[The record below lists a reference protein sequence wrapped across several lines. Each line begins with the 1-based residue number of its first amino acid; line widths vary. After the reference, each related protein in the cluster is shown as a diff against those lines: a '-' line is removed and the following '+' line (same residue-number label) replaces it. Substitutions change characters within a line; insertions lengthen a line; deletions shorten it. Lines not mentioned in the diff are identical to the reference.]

1 MLQDDFLVSTD
12 APCLLLKTICIPGQE
27 SWMHRSCTSSN
38 KTESPMFKHLILSPC
53 KEKILT
59 KIFLFLGVLP
69 SLWESHTFIT
79 AATKCTLMLNYKELY
94 DGFPQEQLAKAKAY
108 TLLLQ
113 KNKINVTSVT
123 KYRFLILTQLIS
135 SQGIS
140 GSGLIEPTKFEIA
153 NSSLQS

>member
-12 APCLLLKTICIPGQE
+12 APCLLLKAICIPGQE
-27 SWMHRSCTSSN
+27 SWMHRNCTSSN
-38 KTESPMFKHLILSPC
+38 KIESPRFKHLILSPC

-108 TLLLQ
+108 TLITEKQ
-113 KNKINVTSVT
+113 NKCKLCYKIQVSDPNTAN
-123 KYRFLILTQLIS
+123 FLPRNLRLWSYCTY
-135 SQGIS
+135 
-140 GSGLIEPTKFEIA
+140 
-153 NSSLQS
+153 